1 MRKKEP
7 KTFLVINLSYLGDVL
22 VTNALCQNI
31 KLNYP
36 NSKVVF
42 MVNKPFYEAALNQE
56 CVDDVICFDKKNEH
70 KGLFGLLK
78 FVFNC
83 PYRNKIDTA
92 FNVYANDRGILISYL
107 LNCKN
112 RIGSISSVTKY
123 LLTKNCT
130 NYNNFTSMQDII
142 GNFISL
148 ITEKHAKVLPIKYK
162 TFCEKDSFA
171 MEVKQR
177 FEGEEIIGLCT
188 VGKHVENYLPI
199 EIAVDTIEKLN
210 AKGKTVFYFGA
221 GNDCRKYA
229 DELKKKGCVKF
240 VDLTNATTISQLAN
254 IMKLCQAVI
263 SIDTGTLHL
272 AYATQTPVVG
282 VFYQPKMVEKWAPR
296 EFLYENTAVIDKDYS
311 SKNILNKTFELIDK
325 AKKE

>member
-1 MRKKEP
+1 MIKNES

-36 NSKVVF
+36 DSKVVF

-56 CVDDVICFDKKNEH
+56 CVDDVIYYDKKNEH
-70 KGLFGLLK
+70 KGILGFFK
-78 FVFNC
+78 FLFNC
-83 PYRNKIDTA
+83 PYKNKIDATIIL
-92 FNVYANDRGILISYL
+92 YANDRGIILSYL
-107 LNCKN
+107 L
-112 RIGSISSVTKY
+112 GSKIRISSSKTISKLLVTH
-123 LLTKNCT
+123 NT
-130 NYNNFTSMQDII
+130 NDFGEYVSMQDI
-142 GNFISL
+142 NAHFISL
-148 ITEKHAKVLPIKYK
+148 VTGKLAKILPIKYK
-162 TFCEKDSFA
+162 TCLENDPFA
-171 MEVKQR
+171 SKIKKQ

-188 VGKHVENYLPI
+188 VGKHIENYLPI
-199 EIAVDTIEKLN
+199 KIAIDIIENLN

-229 DELKKKGCVKF
+229 DELKKRGCVKF

-254 IMKLCQAVI
+254 IMKLCQAII

-272 AYATQTPVVG
+272 AYATQTPVVA

-296 EFLYENTAVIDKDYS
+296 RFLYENTAVIDKDYS
-311 SKNILNKTFELIDK
+311 SENILNKTFELIDK
-325 AKKE
+325 SKK